1 MDRDT
6 ALGVKANVDDML
18 AGFGP
23 VENSVSNLGDRLEDS
38 LDAKDN
44 LRDRLGKVGIIKRR
58 SCSPITTLVGL
69 L

>member
-23 VENSVSNLGDRLEDS
+23 VEISVSNLGDRLEDS
-38 LDAKDN
+38 LDAKDTLN
-44 LRDRLGKVGIIKRR
+44 DRLGKVGIIKGR

>member
-23 VENSVSNLGDRLEDS
+23 VENSVSNLEDRLEES
-38 LDAKDN
+38 FDAKDT
-44 LRDRLGKVGIIKRR
+44 LSDRLGKVGIIKGR
-58 SCSPITTLVGL
+58 SRSPITTLVGL